1 MKNMIEKNAAR
12 IIITTLIALVIVG
25 IVTGVGVPY
34 NVDNYD
40 PGHSILEIGD
50 PNYYFV
56 EGQFTNGSTYLA
68 LELPRNIDE
77 GGNNSGQF
85 EIRPGTH
92 LVIRESDGGGLGDPA
107 LVLNSGSTAANIG
120 FYPGLPET
128 GIPFQLRIWEDKVEI
143 RSGNQLC
150 VGGTGTAQCISDF
163 SEITPSTG
171 KEPDMVF
178 TVGNLNTTERLC
190 VQKNLE
196 AHCGD
201 EDGCRITLL
210 MQNQASSDRVRV
222 IDEHIY
228 MEQTSASNNT
238 NPGIYGYTR
247 QEGGGERFWQ
257 TGIGNS
263 ARETMFNPWDWA
275 WMFDYIHDSCPGQIG
290 NSSTFND
297 PYEFVFM
304 SESTI
309 TTKFIVQD

>member
-1 MKNMIEKNAAR
+1 MKTLIEKNAAR

-56 EGQFTNGSTYLA
+56 ESDWGGSTPKKYLA
-68 LELPRNIDE
+68 LELIGNDE
-77 GGNNSGQF
+77 YAGRLD
-85 EIRPGTH
+85 IRPGEGDG
-92 LVIRESDGGGLGDPA
+92 LVIRQGGDYGTRDPGLFLRTFADHA
-107 LVLNSGSTAANIG
+107 RLN
-120 FYPGLPET
+120 FYPGIVNN
-128 GIPFQLRIWEDKVEI
+128 IPNQFSIYEDKVVVP
-143 RSGNQLC
+143 SGIEFC
-150 VGGTGTAQCISDF
+150 VGGQGATQCISDF

-210 MQNQASSDRVRV
+210 MQNQASSDKVRV

-238 NPGIYGYTR
+238 NAGIYGWTR
-247 QEGGGERFWQ
+247 QEGGGNFAWQ

-263 ARETMFNPWDWA
+263 ARETMFNPWNWA

-290 NSSTFND
+290 HSSTFND
-297 PYEFVFM
+297 PYDFVFM